1 MLPRRLHGG
10 RTPYWGFTEG
20 AGCRRLSAL
29 ARRLGRAALVA
40 SVVVAAGFGI
50 GYYAQALSHLGDT
63 ASSNSRLSYADR
75 EIGGG
80 NSIVVDQEAAYE
92 ARGLIPPL
100 AHYRVVTGGRL
111 KNASSLTGSF
121 VDGWYRSFLIPRRP
135 SPTARWVVCYGCDT
149 GALGGSYV
157 VRWQDDNGI
166 SIGEVR

>member
-1 MLPRRLHGG
+1 MLPRRLEGG
-10 RTPYWGFTEG
+10 RIPYRGFTE
-20 AGCRRLSAL
+20 ASSSLRLTAL
-29 ARRLGRAALVA
+29 ARRLGRVALVA
-40 SVVVAAGFGI
+40 SVVVATGFGI
-50 GYYAQALSHLGDT
+50 GYYVKALSHLGDT
-63 ASSNSRLSYADR
+63 AAANSRLSYADR

-92 ARGLIPPL
+92 ARGLIPAS

-135 SPTARWVVCYGCDT
+135 SPTARWVICYGCDI

>member
-1 MLPRRLHGG
+1 MSETPR
-10 RTPYWGFTEG
+10 
-20 AGCRRLSAL
+20 AL
-29 ARRLGRAALVA
+29 ARRLGRVALVA

-50 GYYAQALSHLGDT
+50 AYYVKALSHLGDT
-63 ASSNSRLSYADR
+63 ASANSRLSYADR

-92 ARGLIPPL
+92 ARGLIPPS
-100 AHYRVVTGGRL
+100 AQYRVVTGGRL
-111 KNASSLTGSF
+111 KNAAPLTGSF

-135 SPTARWVVCYGCDT
+135 SPTARWVICYGCDV

-157 VRWQDDNGI
+157 VRWQDTNGI